1 MPARPETDDDG
12 YLELPEEDNESI
24 DTGMQVQRAQEQLL
38 ALKRQQEQVE
48 KQKRELEELGRRQ
61 EELQQGRVEMTER
74 LTRALVVVE
83 RETVDA
89 QKRVE
94 LLQAIDDSYRKH
106 LLNLERINSKSWEP
120 TQVNKELSKALS
132 AVEDARAEYNKSR
145 PKISVEVP
153 EGGEVSGGNGL
164 SYEYESG
171 VEKNFLY
178 WLKSGAAFTL
188 PLIFVLIVLFM
199 ALIAFFTPA

>member
-1 MPARPETDDDG
+1 M
-12 YLELPEEDNESI
+12 
-24 DTGMQVQRAQEQLL
+24 DTGTQVQRAQEQLL

-48 KQKRELEELGRRQ
+48 KQKRELEELARRQ
-61 EELQQGRVEMTER
+61 DELQQGRAEMTEK

-94 LLQAIDDSYRKH
+94 LLQQIDDSYRKH
-106 LLNLERINSKSWEP
+106 LMNLERINSKNWEP
-120 TQVNKELSKALS
+120 TQVNRELSKSLS

-145 PKISVEVP
+145 PKISLEIS
-153 EGGEVSGGNGL
+153 EGAEMTGGEGM
-164 SYEYESG
+164 SYEYEG
-171 VEKNFLY
+171 GAEKNFVY

-188 PLIFVLIVLFM
+188 PLILALVVLFV
-199 ALIAFFTPA
+199 ALVTFFTPA

>member
-145 PKISVEVP
+145 PKISVEVA
-153 EGGEVSGGNGL
+153 EGGEVSGGDGL